1 MLCAESGENVG
12 EKVFLFIIYKIYFMD
27 KLCATR
33 IKKKKQRRTFPRG
46 WNGYGTDVLQL
57 ILAHQTISEM
67 HWMCIG
73 SSGRI
78 LTEFDSQID

>member
-33 IKKKKQRRTFPRG
+33 IKKKKTTSPLYQRMEWLWYRRAAAHIGASDHIRNALDVYREF
-46 WNGYGTDVLQL
+46 GTYLD
-57 ILAHQTISEM
+57 
-67 HWMCIG
+67 
-73 SSGRI
+73 
-78 LTEFDSQID
+78 